1 MEGRPLATSYPD
13 EIDSLLAELAASLTP
28 PQRAAFEAAARSA
41 LAAAGCSGCGAAYR
55 VLAPLQRGYWDPPS
69 DERRA
74 NLGVRHYRD
83 RPSKLASLEPIGG
96 SDPRED
102 GRARRQLKARG

>member
-1 MEGRPLATSYPD
+1 MERRPMATSYPD
-13 EIDSLLAELAASLTP
+13 EIDALLAELGASLTRS
-28 PQRAAFEAAARSA
+28 QRIAFEAAARSA

-55 VLAPLQRGYWDPPS
+55 VLAPLQRSYWDPPS

-74 NLGVRHYRD
+74 DLGARRYGG
-83 RPSKLASLEPIGG
+83 RPSKLASLEPIGS

-102 GRARRQLKARG
+102 GRARNRLKAV